1 MALIDKL
8 QYFQQ
13 LLGQSPLL
21 AKQRQLPNQND
32 LLALLQSYRNESRI
46 LLEKSYNPLNIV
58 LMGEVKAGKS
68 TLLNAFAGDIVSPTN
83 ITETTASIIEIKHS
97 SQKKGTILKKNG
109 ENVVGTPNETYELL
123 DQNRG
128 NREFFSEV
136 SLVSLEFPLPNLRK
150 LHLVDTPGLAT
161 VTSENEQTTTGY
173 IQNSDVVLWVFS
185 AHHLGQY
192 DIEEQLE
199 NVKSYGKPVIAV
211 INRLDQVDGS
221 AETLEEYIDNRLG
234 FYLEGVFAVSA
245 FQALEGIQKRDQALL
260 EQSRFPQLLAFL
272 EENIEK
278 ENKQVQEQSI
288 LSAVKALAEKE
299 RIQHQMVND
308 TVTFLLQSTGRR
320 KEELKYHNNSIKKKI
335 NSELQNWVHTN
346 FLDEE
351 RRILMREVDNLG
363 MMSGKASYEEIS
375 SQVNRYVSS
384 EYILENLNKKFT
396 EINKLFQQEWDYAI
410 QSIGEKINLEEEE
423 FRNKQS
429 QLYKDTAVS
438 LQVYLP
444 EGENAVKDGAMKG
457 AAIGGAY
464 GFAAATYAAVLGP
477 SAAGITMG
485 TALAAVMPPVL
496 IIGAVTGIAAKLV
509 FGNKKK
515 KEYTVEVMRA
525 FNETKQNVSNVFLP
539 VMIERLETESN
550 RIANDLFDKLCSFMS
565 QGWTEKELLDLQ
577 QNVTLYNSKLVS
589 FEQSV
594 RDTQLV

>member
-565 QGWTEKELLDLQ
+565 QGWTEKELRDLQ